1 MRTRRATTID
11 THTYTPRHPCF
22 SLTIN
27 AGKPTAPHF
36 WKYCSSP
43 GSFQKQA
50 VTGRKPRDCHAAWMP
65 PPGHVG
71 PSLNSSLSRG
81 SCEELNPRLT
91 PRPGSPSW
99 ICPSPVCQ
107 ACDVGSPPAPPQ
119 ELAAST
125 AVFIDALS
133 RAGMCNLR
141 EGGALELRGKQV
153 KIAWRAHMRRSACS
167 GRLEPWRRCGAHHN
181 KLTADAGPGSA
192 PASRGQQQECGGQRP
207 VKTFIFFGGGPGE
220 AVLCCPRSSLM
231 AAGTATCPLGQRI
244 TEVLP

>member
-1 MRTRRATTID
+1 
-11 THTYTPRHPCF
+11 
-22 SLTIN
+22 
-27 AGKPTAPHF
+27 
-36 WKYCSSP
+36 
-43 GSFQKQA
+43 
-50 VTGRKPRDCHAAWMP
+50 MP

-99 ICPSPVCQ
+99 ICPSPCVPG
-107 ACDVGSPPAPPQ
+107 VRRGLFFFFFFPSQ

-133 RAGMCNLR
+133 RAGMCNRR

-153 KIAWRAHMRRSACS
+153 KIAWRAHTPRSACS
-167 GRLEPWRRCGAHHN
+167 GRLEPWRRCGAHN

-192 PASRGQQQECGGQRP
+192 PASRQQQQECGGQRP
-207 VKTFIFFGGGPGE
+207 VKTFFFFWRWAGRSCSLLPALQPQGCRDCYVPAGPTDY
-220 AVLCCPRSSLM
+220 RS
-231 AAGTATCPLGQRI
+231 AALTRSYF
-244 TEVLP
+244 